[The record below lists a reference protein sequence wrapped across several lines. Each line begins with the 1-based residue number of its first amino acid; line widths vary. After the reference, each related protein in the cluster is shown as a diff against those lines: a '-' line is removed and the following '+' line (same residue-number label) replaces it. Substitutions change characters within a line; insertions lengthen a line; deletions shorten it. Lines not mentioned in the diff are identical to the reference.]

1 LLISFIFVNKEINY
15 KQAKINII
23 KKQLTIA
30 FLLLCTT
37 IMLSQKAK
45 ITEGN
50 FKNLKGITEF
60 NLEFDYTDVQIPKYK
75 SEDEFLKDKMAK
87 RDDKEPG
94 TGEVFK
100 KSWFDDRD
108 ERYAPKFI
116 ESFNKRF
123 DNGEVKVDRDLESAE
138 YTVKI
143 HTTGLYAGYNVG
155 ISRKNAWI
163 DAVITVYKNDNLDKA
178 ILVVKYTKAEGSG
191 AMGYDYDS
199 GYRISECYAKLA
211 KTFAKTIIKKA
222 K

>member
-1 LLISFIFVNKEINY
+1 M
-15 KQAKINII
+15 
-23 KKQLTIA
+23 KKQLTVV
-30 FLLLCTT
+30 LVLLCTT
-37 IMLSQKAK
+37 FMFAQKAK
-45 ITEGN
+45 IIEGN
-50 FKNLKGITEF
+50 FKSLKGITEF

-75 SEDEFLKDKMAK
+75 SEEEFLEDKMKK
-87 RDDKEPG
+87 RDEKEPG
-94 TGEVFK
+94 TGEEFK

-123 DNGEVKVDRDLESAE
+123 DNGEVKVDRDIDTAE
-138 YTVKI
+138 YTMKI

-163 DAVITVYKNDNLDKA
+163 DAEITVYKNDNPDKA
-178 ILVVKYTKAEGSG
+178 ILIVKYTKAEGSG

-211 KTFAKTIIKKA
+211 KTYAKTILKKA

>member
-1 LLISFIFVNKEINY
+1 M
-15 KQAKINII
+15 
-23 KKQLTIA
+23 KKQLTI
-30 FLLLCTT
+30 LLVLIGTT
-37 IMLSQKAK
+37 VLFAQKAK
-45 ITEGN
+45 INEGN

-60 NLEFDYTDVQIPKYK
+60 NVVFDYTDVQIPKYK
-75 SEDEFLKDKMAK
+75 SEEEFLKDKMKK

-94 TGEVFK
+94 TGKEFK
-100 KSWFDDRD
+100 EDWFDDR
-108 ERYAPKFI
+108 EEQYEPKFI

-123 DNGEVKVDRDLESAE
+123 DDGKVKVDSDLDSAE
-138 YTVKI
+138 YTIKV

-163 DAVITVYKNDNLDKA
+163 NAVITVFKNDNPDKA
-178 ILVVKYTKAEGSG
+178 VLKVTYTKAEGGG

-211 KTFAKTIIKKA
+211 KPFAKTIIKKA

>member
-1 LLISFIFVNKEINY
+1 M
-15 KQAKINII
+15 
-23 KKQLTIA
+23 KKQLTL
-30 FLLLCTT
+30 FFVLLCTT
-37 IMLSQKAK
+37 LVFAQKAK
-45 ITEGN
+45 VKDGS

-60 NLEFDYTDVQIPKYK
+60 NVTFDYTDVQIPKYK
-75 SEDEFLKDKMAK
+75 SEEEFLKDKMEK
-87 RDDKEPG
+87 RDKKEPG
-94 TGEVFK
+94 TGEIFK

-123 DNGEVKVDRDLESAE
+123 DDGEVKVDKDLDSAD
-138 YTVKI
+138 YTIKI

-163 DAVITVYKNDNLDKA
+163 NAVITVFKNDNPDKA
-178 ILVVKYTKAEGSG
+178 LLKVTYTKAEGSG